1 MERRRFLI
9 VKRRVKGQ
17 PPLAGIFK
25 GEQPLNSKPRPPA
38 PIKNQPVYWR
48 FFPGPMVQRTKCAEP
63 SLAETKCIAND
74 LLYRKIS
81 HCLVHSQAKNLA
93 AICNPVLNVSV
104 IGLQH
109 RATRYIS
116 RATGGLHLSE
126 MKKMTI
132 TEKKSKKSA
141 LTA

>member
-25 GEQPLNSKPRPPA
+25 GEQPLKGKPRPPA

-48 FFPGPMVQRTKCAEP
+48 FFPGLCGSASVQHAEP
-63 SLAETKCIAND
+63 SLAETRCIANK

-81 HCLVHSQAKNLA
+81 HCLVHSLKKRTMYKVHHGSCMREKYRLTSAHSNSNNRS
-93 AICNPVLNVSV
+93 CCF
-104 IGLQH
+104 
-109 RATRYIS
+109 RS
-116 RATGGLHLSE
+116 R
-126 MKKMTI
+126 KRKRFW
-132 TEKKSKKSA
+132 
-141 LTA
+141 